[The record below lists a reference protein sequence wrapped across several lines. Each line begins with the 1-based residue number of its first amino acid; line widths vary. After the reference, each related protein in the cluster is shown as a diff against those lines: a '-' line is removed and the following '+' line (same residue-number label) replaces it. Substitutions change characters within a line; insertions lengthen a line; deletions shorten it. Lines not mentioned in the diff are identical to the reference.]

1 MRFGFVSQFT
11 SKGLPPSS
19 ANDCL
24 KSRNCPNS
32 NPDGNPWRQ
41 FACWGCHL
49 NTGFARAFEE
59 PRIISAGETGQ
70 CTSVTTVPGSLPKCC
85 DCEICGSYIA
95 RTVSSRFVVSS
106 FLIRNL
112 VDFPSLAFILGIR
125 LLKVGRLSV

>member
-70 CTSVTTVPGSLPKCC
+70 CTSVTLCQAPCRNAV
-85 DCEICGSYIA
+85 IA
-95 RTVSSRFVVSS
+95 KFAAVISRGRYPHG
-106 FLIRNL
+106 LWL
-112 VDFPSLAFILGIR
+112 VRF
-125 LLKVGRLSV
+125 